1 MLSIFDHSSNRNC
14 EGVTRRELLRVGTL
28 GFCGLSLAEL
38 YAQQAQAA
46 PGQIVRDKSVVFL
59 FLGGGPPQ
67 HETFD
72 PKMEAASAYRAMFGD
87 VQTKIPGI
95 TFGST
100 FEKLAGLAD
109 RMTVV
114 RSYSHGMGSHGSAT
128 SAVIAGR
135 NPTNAMLGTVY
146 ARVAGATHATSGLP
160 NNIILGPA
168 AAGADFRG
176 NPDYTQRCSPVGSLS
191 SSLKPFDPS
200 GKGDL
205 KQNMELHISKDRL
218 VDRRSLLTALD
229 DLKRDAESISQFGA
243 VDRFNQQAF
252 DVLLGGATQAFD
264 LSDEDPRTLARY
276 DTGHIRIPKRVLQKK
291 KKGGFAEQAPTFL
304 GKQMLLARRMVEAGC
319 GFVTVTSTG
328 WDLHGN
334 RFGVDDGMPV
344 LGAAVDHAV
353 SAFVEDL
360 EQRGLTDKVLLV
372 VTGEFGRT
380 PKINNKAGR
389 DHWGRL
395 CPLAFF
401 GGGLPMGQVIGQ
413 SDRIGGEPAS
423 NPVSL
428 ENVAATLLNVLFD
441 AGELRLRPDVPV
453 EINRFMADHEP
464 IEGLSLS

>member
-1 MLSIFDHSSNRNC
+1 MLSIFDTTNDRNC
-14 EGVTRRELLRVGTL
+14 ERVTRRELLRVGTL

-38 YAQQAQAA
+38 FAQKSQAA
-46 PGQIVRDKSVVFL
+46 SNQIVRNKSVVFL

-72 PKMEAASAYRAMFGD
+72 PKMEAPTAYRAMFGD
-87 VQTKIPGI
+87 VQTKIPGVS
-95 TFGST
+95 FGST
-100 FEKLAGLAD
+100 FGRLAGLAD

-114 RSYSHGMGSHGSAT
+114 RSYQHGMASHGSAT
-128 SAVIAGR
+128 ATVIAGR
-135 NPTNAMLGTVY
+135 NPTEAMLGTVY
-146 ARVAGATHATSGLP
+146 ARVAGSTNPNSGLP
-160 NNIILGPA
+160 NNIMLGPA

-176 NPDYTQRCSPVGSLS
+176 NPDYTKRCAPVGSLS
-191 SSLKPFDPS
+191 PSLKPFDPS

-205 KQNMELHISKDRL
+205 KQNMELQISKDRL
-218 VDRRSLLTALD
+218 DDRRHLLTALD
-229 DLKRDAESISQFGA
+229 DLKRNNEAISQFGS

-252 DVLLGGATQAFD
+252 DVLLGGATKAFD
-264 LSDEDPRTLARY
+264 LAEEDPRTIARY

-291 KKGGFAEQAPTFL
+291 KKKGFAEQTPQYL

-360 EQRGLTDKVLLV
+360 EQRGLTDDVLLV
-372 VTGEFGRT
+372 ITGEFGRT
-380 PKINNKAGR
+380 PKINDKAGR

-395 CPLAFF
+395 SPLALF

-413 SDRIGGEPAS
+413 SDRTGGEPAS
-423 NPVSL
+423 DPVTL
-428 ENVAATLLNVLFD
+428 ENVAATLLGTLFD
-441 AGELRLRPDVPV
+441 VGQLRLRSEVPV
-453 EINRFMADHEP
+453 ELNRFLADHEP
-464 IEGLSLS
+464 IPGLSPG